1 MTTHRTRRDML
12 RAIGTAGAVTLAGCT
27 GGNGDGQTD
36 GGGGGGDEGEPE
48 ATESVDADEVVTVG
62 PNGDLVFEPAE
73 LAVEVGTTVAWKWDS
88 GGHTVTVNDQPQ
100 GSQWRGT
107 NLSTKESGYVLTK
120 TFDVAGRYDYYCTPH
135 RSSGMKGTV
144 VVGETPTEAEATG
157 GGATTVSG
165 SGESTP
171 TDDGAATESG
181 ENTTTPTD
189 ESTPQQY

>member
-1 MTTHRTRRDML
+1 ML
-12 RAIGTAGAVTLAGCT
+12 RAIGIAGAITLAGCT
-27 GGNGDGQTD
+27 GGNGDGQTN
-36 GGGGGGDEGEPE
+36 GGGGGGDGDESK

-88 GGHTVTVNDQPQ
+88 SGHTVTVNDQPQ

-107 NLSTKESGYVLTK
+107 NLSTKEPGYVLTK
-120 TFDVAGRYDYYCTPH
+120 TFDMAGRYNYYCTPH

-144 VVGETPTEAEATG
+144 IVGETPTDVKA
-157 GGATTVSG
+157 
-165 SGESTP
+165 
-171 TDDGAATESG
+171 TDDGVTTASG
-181 ENTTTPTD
+181 EETTTPTD